1 MNFGYR
7 HSRFLLSLFA
17 VLAIAGAACS
27 LWLPVALF
35 PRLSFP
41 RIRIDLDAGDRPA
54 ERMAI
59 EVTTPVEESVRSIPG
74 VRTLRS
80 TTSRGSAEISVN
92 FDWGEDMITALLQVE
107 SQVNKVLPTLPTGT
121 TFNVIRMDPTVF
133 PVIAYSITS
142 DSHSLTRLRDL
153 AQYTLRPALATV
165 PGVSQVGVQ
174 GGQIEEYRVV
184 VDLAK
189 LRSFGM
195 TFNDV
200 ANALSAS
207 NVLTAV
213 GRIEQYGKLYL
224 MISDTRFQSFE
235 DLGKTIL
242 KSGSNGTILLTDGAT
257 IEQSNE
263 PQWVRVTADG
273 HDAVLFQV
281 YQQPGGNTVQIPRD
295 IKEKLKSLHNQIPEG
310 VHLANWYDQSALIL
324 ASNGSA
330 CDAVVI
336 GVGLAALVLLV
347 FLRNWKITLFA
358 AIAVPAVL
366 CATVLL
372 LYVLKMSF
380 NIMTLGGL
388 AAAVGLII
396 DDTIVM
402 AEHIVR
408 RVREHH
414 SGAPRQAI
422 LTAAAE
428 ITRPL
433 AWSSAGRIII
443 FAPLAFLSGVTG
455 AFFKALS
462 LTMAASLIISFF
474 VAWIALPIIS

>member
-1 MNFGYR
+1 MNFATWAYR
-7 HSRFLLSLFA
+7 HSRSLLSLFA

-35 PRLSFP
+35 PQVSFP
-41 RIRIDLDAGDRPA
+41 RVRIDLDAGDRPA

-59 EVTTPVEESVRSIPG
+59 EVTTPVEESLRSIPG

-80 TTSRGSAEISVN
+80 ITSRGNAEIFIN
-92 FDWGEDMITALLQVE
+92 FDWGEDMVAAFLQVE
-107 SQVNKVLPTLPTGT
+107 SQINKVLPILPAGT

-142 DSHSLTRLRDL
+142 DRRPLTELRDL

-165 PGVSQVGVQ
+165 PGVAQVGVQ
-174 GGQIEEYRVV
+174 GGQVEEYRVV

-195 TFNDV
+195 TFDDA

-207 NVLTAV
+207 NVLIAV

-224 MISDTRFQSFE
+224 MISDTRFQTFE
-235 DLGKTIL
+235 DIGKTIL
-242 KSGSNGTILLTDGAT
+242 KSGPDGTIMLADVAT
-257 IEQSNE
+257 IEQSDE
-263 PQWVRVTADG
+263 PQWIRVTADG

-281 YQQPGGNTVQIPRD
+281 YQQPGGNTVQIAQG
-295 IKEKLKSLHNQIPEG
+295 IKAKLESLRNQIPEG
-310 VHLANWYDQSALIL
+310 VHLASWYDQSSLII
-324 ASNGSA
+324 ASNLSA
-330 CDAVVI
+330 RDAVVI
-336 GVGLAALVLLV
+336 GVGLAGLILLL

-358 AIAVPAVL
+358 AIAVPSVL

-402 AEHIVR
+402 AEHIIR
-408 RVREHH
+408 RVRERKAKATQ
-414 SGAPRQAI
+414 GVV
-422 LTAAAE
+422 LEAATE
-428 ITRPL
+428 FTRPL
-433 AWSSAGRIII
+433 IGSSAATIII
-443 FAPLAFLSGVTG
+443 FAPLAFLY
-455 AFFKALS
+455 FC
-462 LTMAASLIISFF
+462 
-474 VAWIALPIIS
+474 